1 MLVERGGEETL
12 MATKEQIRNIK
23 QNIERTS
30 QGLLTKLQEFRYEQT
45 GGFVKPDTLY
55 SIYYT
60 LDKEQKFLTGLKDST
75 NSKIINKVKDKS
87 SFQTYTEIK
96 FPNREDYPVQSKP
109 EITESDYRIGSITR
123 YFTQVA
129 NDPTQSPFEITEGDF
144 ENQNS
149 LYKYTS
155 FSWKLE
161 GTRQEVIRD
170 NQNTINDLMIDY
182 PNIDKSLF
190 PLQFYRAPQN
200 SPDDL
205 EKKLSLLKKT

>member
-1 MLVERGGEETL
+1 

-23 QNIERTS
+23 QNIERTT
-30 QGLLTKLQEFRYEQT
+30 QGLFTKLQEFRYVET
-45 GGFVKPDTLY
+45 GGFVKPNTLY
-55 SIYYT
+55 SIYNT
-60 LDKEQKFLTGLKDST
+60 LDKDEKYLTGLKDST
-75 NSKIINKVKDKS
+75 NSKLIFKVKDKS
-87 SFQTYTEIK
+87 SFLRYRELK
-96 FPNREDYPVQSKP
+96 FPSRENYPVETRP
-109 EITESDYRIGSITR
+109 EITDSDYRIGSITR
-123 YFTQVA
+123 YFTQQT
-129 NDPTQSPFEITEGDF
+129 NDPTKPPFEITQDDF

-170 NQNTINDLMIDY
+170 NQNTINDLIVNY

>member
-1 MLVERGGEETL
+1 

-23 QNIERTS
+23 QNIERTT
-30 QGLLTKLQEFRYEQT
+30 QGLFTKLQEFRYVET
-45 GGFVKPDTLY
+45 GGFVKPNTLY
-55 SIYYT
+55 SIYNT
-60 LDKEQKFLTGLKDST
+60 LDKDEKYLTGLKDST
-75 NSKIINKVKDKS
+75 NSKLIFKVKDKS
-87 SFQTYTEIK
+87 SFLRYRELK
-96 FPNREDYPVQSKP
+96 FPSRENYPVETRP
-109 EITESDYRIGSITR
+109 EITDSDYRIGSVTR
-123 YFTQVA
+123 YFTQQT
-129 NDPTQSPFEITEGDF
+129 NDPTKPPFEITQDDF
-144 ENQNS
+144 ENQNN

-155 FSWKLE
+155 FNWKLK

-170 NQNTINDLMIDY
+170 NQNTINYLIVNY

>member
-1 MLVERGGEETL
+1 

-23 QNIERTS
+23 QNIERTT
-30 QGLLTKLQEFRYEQT
+30 QGLFTKLQEFRYVET
-45 GGFVKPDTLY
+45 GGFVKPNTLY
-55 SIYYT
+55 SIYNT
-60 LDKEQKFLTGLKDST
+60 LDKDEKYLTGLKDST
-75 NSKIINKVKDKS
+75 NSKLIFKVKDKS
-87 SFQTYTEIK
+87 SFLRYRELK
-96 FPNREDYPVQSKP
+96 FPSRENYPVETKP
-109 EITESDYRIGSITR
+109 EITDSDYRIGSITR
-123 YFTQVA
+123 YFTQDV
-129 NDPTQSPFEITEGDF
+129 NDLTKPPFEITQDDF

-155 FSWKLE
+155 FNWKLD
-161 GTRQEVIRD
+161 GTREEVIRD
-170 NQNTINDLMIDY
+170 NQNTINDLIVDY

>member
-1 MLVERGGEETL
+1 

-23 QNIERTS
+23 QNIERTT
-30 QGLLTKLQEFRYEQT
+30 QGLFTKLQEFRYVET
-45 GGFVKPDTLY
+45 GGFVKPNTLY
-55 SIYYT
+55 SIYNT
-60 LDKEQKFLTGLKDST
+60 LDKDEKYLTGLKDST
-75 NSKIINKVKDKS
+75 NSKLIFKVKDKS
-87 SFQTYTEIK
+87 SFLRYRELK
-96 FPNREDYPVQSKP
+96 FPSRENYPVETKP
-109 EITESDYRIGSITR
+109 EITDSDYRIGSITR
-123 YFTQVA
+123 YFTQDV
-129 NDPTQSPFEITEGDF
+129 NDLTKPPFEITQDDF

-155 FSWKLE
+155 FIWKLN
-161 GTRQEVIRD
+161 GTREEVIRD
-170 NQNTINDLMIDY
+170 NQNTINDLIVNY

>member
-1 MLVERGGEETL
+1 MSL
-12 MATKEQIRNIK
+12 KEQIRNIK
-23 QNIERTS
+23 QNIERTT
-30 QGLLTKLQEFRYEQT
+30 QGLTTKLQEFEYEQT
-45 GGFVKPDTLY
+45 GGIVKPNTIY

-60 LDKEQKFLTGLKDST
+60 LDKEEKYLTGLKDT
-75 NSKIINKVKDKS
+75 PNSKVINKIKDKS
-87 SFQTYTEIK
+87 SFSRYTEIK
-96 FPNREDYPVQSKP
+96 FPNRENYPVETKP
-109 EITESDYRIGSITR
+109 EITESDYTIGSITR

-129 NDPTQSPFEITEGDF
+129 NDPTQPSFEITQDDF

-155 FSWKLE
+155 FSWKLK

-170 NQNTINDLMIDY
+170 NQNTINDLIVDY

>member
-1 MLVERGGEETL
+1 MSSR
-12 MATKEQIRNIK
+12 EQIRNIK
-23 QNIERTS
+23 QNIERTT
-30 QGLLTKLQEFRYEQT
+30 QGLFTKLQEFRYVET
-45 GGFVKPDTLY
+45 GGFVKPNTLY
-55 SIYYT
+55 SIYNT
-60 LDKEQKFLTGLKDST
+60 LDKDEKYLTGLKDST
-75 NSKIINKVKDKS
+75 NSKLILKVKDKS
-87 SFQTYTEIK
+87 SFLRYKELK
-96 FPNREDYPVQSKP
+96 FPSRENYPVETRP
-109 EITESDYRIGSITR
+109 EITDSDYRIGSITR
-123 YFTQVA
+123 YFTQQT
-129 NDPTQSPFEITEGDF
+129 NDPTKPPFEITQDDF

-155 FSWKLE
+155 FNWKLD

-170 NQNTINDLMIDY
+170 NQNTINDLIVNY

>member
-1 MLVERGGEETL
+1 MSL
-12 MATKEQIRNIK
+12 KEQIRNIK
-23 QNIERTS
+23 QNIERTT
-30 QGLLTKLQEFRYEQT
+30 QGLTTKLQEFEYEQT
-45 GGFVKPDTLY
+45 GGIVKPNTIY

-60 LDKEQKFLTGLKDST
+60 LDKEEKYLTGLKDT
-75 NSKIINKVKDKS
+75 PNSKVINKIKDKS
-87 SFQTYTEIK
+87 SFSRYTEIK
-96 FPNREDYPVQSKP
+96 FPNRENYPVETKP
-109 EITESDYRIGSITR
+109 EITESDYTIGSITR

-129 NDPTQSPFEITEGDF
+129 NDSTQPPFEITQDDF

-155 FSWKLE
+155 FSWKLK

-170 NQNTINDLMIDY
+170 NQNTINDLIVDY

>member
-1 MLVERGGEETL
+1 M
-12 MATKEQIRNIK
+12 KN
-23 QNIERTS
+23 
-30 QGLLTKLQEFRYEQT
+30 
-45 GGFVKPDTLY
+45 
-55 SIYYT
+55 
-60 LDKEQKFLTGLKDST
+60 
-75 NSKIINKVKDKS
+75 KS

-96 FPNREDYPVQSKP
+96 FPNRENYPVQSKP

-123 YFTQVA
+123 YFTQDA
-129 NDPTQSPFEITEGDF
+129 NNSTQPPFEITQDDF
-144 ENQNS
+144 ENQNN

-155 FSWKLE
+155 FSWKLK
-161 GTRQEVIRD
+161 GTREEVIRD
-170 NQNTINDLMIDY
+170 NQNTINDLIVNY

>member
-1 MLVERGGEETL
+1 MSL
-12 MATKEQIRNIK
+12 KEQIRNIK
-23 QNIERTS
+23 QNIERTT
-30 QGLLTKLQEFRYEQT
+30 QGLTTKLQEFEYEQT
-45 GGFVKPDTLY
+45 GGIVKPNTIY

-60 LDKEQKFLTGLKDST
+60 LDKEEKYLTGLKDTS
-75 NSKIINKVKDKS
+75 NSKVINKIKDKS
-87 SFQTYTEIK
+87 SFSRYTEIK
-96 FPNREDYPVQSKP
+96 FPNRENYPVETKP
-109 EITESDYRIGSITR
+109 EITESDYTIGSITR
-123 YFTQVA
+123 YFTQQT
-129 NDPTQSPFEITEGDF
+129 NDPTKPPFEITQDDF

-155 FSWKLE
+155 FSWKLK

-170 NQNTINDLMIDY
+170 NQNTINDLIVDY